1 MTVESFLTRDLQVRF
16 IDARNLATEAK
27 LKLGITGYPSE
38 EQTQPIIDEAISLFN
53 AKPEEVKVVMRQL
66 NASLKTVTSAERLT
80 RNCSSSDN
88 LKNKGGRLPTSST
101 HSADNLSSDRS
112 EKSSASFNK
121 VLRSIV
127 RRMSGEK
134 LSSSTSQT
142 GSVESAEAANAN
154 EKWGEEKTRKTR
166 SGGRRP
172 TNIVIDMPT
181 MERKIPNAT
190 IDMTGSINNRIRV

>member
-27 LKLGITGYPSE
+27 LNLGITGYPSE

-80 RNCSSSDN
+80 RKCSSSDN
-88 LKNKGGRLPTSST
+88 LKSKGGRSLTSSST
-101 HSADNLSSDRS
+101 HSADNLSTDRS
-112 EKSSASFNK
+112 ETSFNK

-127 RRMSGEK
+127 RRMSGER

-142 GSVESAEAANAN
+142 GSVESVEAANAN
-154 EKWGEEKTRKTR
+154 EKWGEEKPRKTR

-172 TNIVIDMPT
+172 TNIVIDIPT
-181 MERKIPNAT
+181 TERKIPNAT
-190 IDMTGSINNRIRV
+190 IDMTGSINSRIRV

>member
-27 LKLGITGYPSE
+27 LNLGITGYPSE

-88 LKNKGGRLPTSST
+88 LKNKCGRSLTSST
-101 HSADNLSSDRS
+101 HSAENLSSDRS
-112 EKSSASFNK
+112 ETSFNK

-134 LSSSTSQT
+134 LSSTTSRT

-154 EKWGEEKTRKTR
+154 EKWGEEKPRKTR

-172 TNIVIDMPT
+172 TNIVIDIPT

-190 IDMTGSINNRIRV
+190 IDMTGSINNLIRV